1 MILAIAVGC
10 AGAVGAVGRYVM
22 DGAIQDRTRGVL
34 PLGTMTVN
42 VIGSLI
48 IGLVAGLVLFHGV
61 GTTEK
66 TIVGTGFC
74 GGLTTWSTA
83 SWETLRLLEGGKLAG
98 GILNALGGLAAS
110 LAAAAVGLALIA
122 LL

>member
-10 AGAVGAVGRYVM
+10 AGALGAVGRYVM

-42 VIGSLI
+42 VVGSLM
-48 IGLVAGLVLFHGV
+48 IGLVAGVVLFHGL
-61 GTTEK
+61 GSTAQL
-66 TIVGTGFC
+66 IVGTGFC
-74 GGLTTWSTA
+74 GGLTTWSTT
-83 SWETLRLLEGGKLAG
+83 SWETFRLLEDGEVVG

-110 LAAAAVGLALIA
+110 LAAAGVGLALVG

>member
-10 AGAVGAVGRYVM
+10 AGALGAVGRYLM

-42 VIGSLI
+42 VVGSLM
-48 IGLVAGLVLFHGV
+48 IGLVAGVALFHGFGSTAEV
-61 GTTEK
+61 
-66 TIVGTGFC
+66 IVGTGFC

-83 SWETLRLLEGGKLAG
+83 SWETLRLFEDGEVVC

-110 LAAAAVGLALIA
+110 LAAAGAGLALVG